1 MLPSMGSQSR
11 TRLKRLS
18 SSSSKSYL
26 LVNPWTA
33 ACQAPLSFTISR
45 SLLKFMLI
53 ESVMLSSHLIL
64 LLLPSICPSIRVF
77 SSVLALH
84 IWWPKDWSFSFS
96 SSPSNE
102 YSGLISFS
110 VDLFD
115 LLAVQGTPKS
125 FLQHHNSEAS
135 ILQQSAFFMAQLSHL
150 RMTAGRTIDLT
161 LWTFVSKATS
171 LFFILFLI

>member
-1 MLPSMGSQSR
+1 MSNSLLPNGLQH
-11 TRLKRLS
+11 TRLPCPSPTPGACANSCPS
-18 SSSSKSYL
+18 SDQCHS
-26 LVNPWTA
+26 
-33 ACQAPLSFTISR
+33 TIS
-45 SLLKFMLI
+45 SCVIPFPPA
-53 ESVMLSSHLIL
+53 VTHF
-64 LLLPSICPSIRVF
+64 SIRVF

-150 RMTAGRTIDLT
+150 CMTAGRTIDLT
-161 LWTFVSKATS
+161 LWTFVSKVIS
-171 LFFILFLI
+171 LIFNMLLGWS

>member
-1 MLPSMGSQSR
+1 MLSLIILVVQSLNHTQSLQPR
-11 TRLKRLS
+11 GLYHPRLLYPPLNPRLS
-18 SSSSKSYL
+18 LNS
-26 LVNPWTA
+26 
-33 ACQAPLSFTISR
+33 CPLSQWRYVTIS
-45 SLLKFMLI
+45 SFVI
-53 ESVMLSSHLIL
+53 PFPPAVSHF
-64 LLLPSICPSIRVF
+64 SIRVF

-125 FLQHHNSEAS
+125 FLQHHNSKAS
-135 ILQQSAFFMAQLSHL
+135 ISLQSKGLPRAFSSTIIQKHQFFSNQPSLWLNSHIYAWL
-150 RMTAGRTIDLT
+150 LEEP
-161 LWTFVSKATS
+161 
-171 LFFILFLI
+171 